1 MILLFNNM
9 DDSQRLKLQD
19 MIKTNDTQDQTDVI
33 RQLKHS
39 DLLRK
44 DVLKFM
50 EICKKHHG
58 DRETIQSEGMSECSF
73 LASQYTDIYYKL
85 RADELDV
92 SILFR
97 FLDVLKKIEDGLLD
111 QHEGS
116 FEVGTLLK
124 EMYVDSAL
132 KKAEKLNAASEPV
145 AEPKR
150 AAVNISWSQY
160 KKSNKQ

>member
-1 MILLFNNM
+1 MIIIINIM

-50 EICKKHHG
+50 EICKKHKG
-58 DRETIQSEGMSECSF
+58 DRETIQSEGMSECNF

-92 SILFR
+92 GILFR

-132 KKAEKLNAASEPV
+132 KKAEKLNAAAEPV

-150 AAVNISWSQY
+150 ASVNISWSQY
-160 KKSNKQ
+160 KKNNM